1 MCGRKPGTAG
11 EGRIHLLGSP
21 ALSRDHA
28 ELVVSQ
34 SISAGGR
41 AVLELSVID
50 KRSKF
55 GTYLNGGKR
64 LIADKAYPVC
74 VNDVI
79 SFGIVGNSCKVRVE
93 EFPVVVCLSRVHSTA
108 DKQACADSC
117 KALGAYTCKSVMD
130 CSVTHLVV
138 NSKMVPTMKLILA
151 AARGIPIVTVGYL
164 QNLGVC
170 ICAWFL
176 SLTLTPPSLSI
187 YVCVRMC
194 VALSCSSFKLIH

>member
-1 MCGRKPGTAG
+1 MCGRKPGTVG

-55 GTYLNGGKR
+55 GTYLNGGER

-117 KALGAYTCKSVMD
+117 KALGAYTC
-130 CSVTHLVV
+130 
-138 NSKMVPTMKLILA
+138 
-151 AARGIPIVTVGYL
+151 
-164 QNLGVC
+164 
-170 ICAWFL
+170 
-176 SLTLTPPSLSI
+176 
-187 YVCVRMC
+187 
-194 VALSCSSFKLIH
+194 